1 MSLNM
6 FRSPMARNLVHNTAT
21 NHETNS
27 EPVPTKSTLQRY
39 LNSSKNSSQFTI
51 PNLKGFLNSPNL
63 SPDDRQIVEAQLA
76 DKLSRRP
83 PGPMPRRPTGP
94 KPEPSTQ
101 TNVPVLNAP
110 RPPPPRRRTHSNSN
124 RPPLPGA
131 QAAGRRTRFRRS
143 RSRRSRQSR
152 SRSRQSRQSR
162 SRQSRQSRRSR
173 QSRH

>member
-1 MSLNM
+1 MDLSM
-6 FRSPMARNLVHNTAT
+6 YRSPMAQQFIRNTAT

-131 QAAGRRTRFRRS
+131 QAAGRRTRFRLSKQSRRS
-143 RSRRSRQSR
+143 RSKQSRRSRQ
-152 SRSRQSRQSR
+152 